1 MACAVRA
8 LWGKRLARA
17 LRRVALLVGVA
28 ALSTAWAEP
37 STAHL
42 ARLQAGYAIVKPP
55 GDGPF
60 PAVILVP
67 GCQGFNHRLYRSRY
81 ERATGDLESMGFVV
95 ARADYLAAIEASSCD
110 LVMDPVQAASDVL
123 ATARHLQ
130 ALPFVKPDAINV
142 IGWSFGGGLALG
154 MLEQLNPA
162 GPQPVAA
169 VVAYSPY
176 LALRRPWTVDVPVL
190 ILCTLQDTVAP
201 CERTD
206 ALLGEMPDRKQVR
219 HVKLPE
225 GLHAFD
231 AIDVAPGTSPSGQA
245 VGYHETTAKAAWT
258 EVLGFLRR

>member
-1 MACAVRA
+1 MACALRA
-8 LWGKRLARA
+8 TWSCRWARA
-17 LRRVALLVGVA
+17 LRRVALLVGAA
-28 ALSTAWAEP
+28 ALSPAWAEP
-37 STAHL
+37 SAAHL
-42 ARLQAGYAIVKPP
+42 ARLQAASAIEKPP

-81 ERATGDLESMGFVV
+81 ERTTGDLKSMGFVV
-95 ARADYLAAIEASSCD
+95 ARADYLAAIEASTCD

-130 ALPFVKPDAINV
+130 AQPFVKPDAVNV

-154 MLEQLNPA
+154 MLEQLSPA
-162 GPQPVAA
+162 GPYPVAA
-169 VVAYSPY
+169 VIAYSPY
-176 LALRRPWTVDVPVL
+176 LALRRTWTVDVPVL
-190 ILCTLQDTVAP
+190 TLCTLQDTVAP

-231 AIDVAPGTSPSGQA
+231 AGDVPPVSSPQP
-245 VGYHETTAKAAWT
+245 VGYHEASAKAAWA